1 MTPGLLQ
8 GKRKKKEGIND
19 NDDYSNEQ
27 SEVAAGDQDDL
38 EGEDALDLALDMT
51 SKNVP
56 AKKMC
61 TRYPSQE
68 SSSFQTETGNLI

>member
-8 GKRKKKEGIND
+8 GKRKKKEGLN
-19 NDDYSNEQ
+19 NDDDLANEQ
-27 SEVAAGDQDDL
+27 SEAAAGNQDDL

-56 AKKMC
+56 AKKIC

-68 SSSFQTETGNLI
+68 ITSFQTEIGNSI